1 MKNWTINH
9 SGSFISYVD
18 KSRFY
23 SLLVWKYEDG
33 QYIKDDD
40 KTLNI
45 ARSLY
50 SLNSFLIYIQTLY
63 KQFNAS
69 KKFGYRKVERK
80 KEIIFAP
87 KTEEVTKV

>member
-40 KTLNI
+40 KTLNLE
-45 ARSLY
+45 RSMNHSNY
-50 SLNSFLIYIQTLY
+50 NFTL
-63 KQFNAS
+63 
-69 KKFGYRKVERK
+69 
-80 KEIIFAP
+80 
-87 KTEEVTKV
+87 